1 MKKSIGVLFLIYND
15 KDNYYNKSGLILNEQ
30 KFITPYDIFMTMLL
44 NFNDIEENVKNN
56 KGQELDIEIDGMKR
70 NCYTYDDYNVKG
82 ERTETFCRCINF

>member
-44 NFNDIEENVKNN
+44 NFNDIEENVKN
-56 KGQELDIEIDGMKR
+56 KKVQELYMKI
-70 NCYTYDDYNVKG
+70 KKKKL
-82 ERTETFCRCINF
+82 NF